1 MSVLNE
7 KERILKDALCN
18 TVKMLRFLDD
28 YVNLLQEYISPEDY
42 NAAMEHFDEIA
53 EAHRRVLRQVSDEQ
67 IAYEAKIILDA
78 AGEEL
83 SSAELADILNLDAM
97 SVEFALSKFSK
108 KKYINFVSK
117 ETGICRS

>member
-53 EAHRRVLRQVSDEQ
+53 EAHRRVLRHVSNEQ
-67 IAYEAKIILDA
+67 IAREAKVVLDSV
-78 AGEEL
+78 GEEL
-83 SSAELADILNLDAM
+83 GSDELADILNLDAM

-108 KKYINFVSK
+108 KNI
-117 ETGICRS
+117 